1 MRIKSS
7 IYASLIN
14 PYYKALSDKDP
25 SDSILFEI
33 ILLVYI
39 FCGFA
44 VMCDKYLIPA
54 IEKIKERYGISERL
68 AGSTI
73 LALGSSISFI
83 ASNMNA
89 VLSNNRQEF
98 ELGLTCILG
107 ASIFELTIG
116 LAIGCLLI
124 RKQYSICFN
133 TLTKDLLIY
142 FATLVI
148 LFCYIQAETIDF
160 TKVCCCYIK

>member
-1 MRIKSS
+1 MKIKSS
-7 IYASLIN
+7 IYADLLN
-14 PYYKALSDKDP
+14 PYYKTYIGGTTHDTSG
-25 SDSILFEI
+25 IFFELVI
-33 ILLVYI
+33 LVYI

-54 IEKIKERYGISERL
+54 IEKIKDRYGISERL

-73 LALGSSISFI
+73 LALGSSVSFI

-89 VLSNNRQEF
+89 VLSGKREEF

-124 RKQYSICFN
+124 RKKY
-133 TLTKDLLIY
+133 
-142 FATLVI
+142 
-148 LFCYIQAETIDF
+148 TIDF
-160 TKVCCCYIK
+160 NTIARDILIYVFSLIILFVYINTGSIGFMQR